1 MVNLLQDKI
10 NSVTASTFISLSN
23 SLNYKIVSE
32 SDLWDKGYTKNPI
45 VYSVI
50 NSIASKCASLPLNF
64 LNRDEEASE
73 NDQYKFL
80 FEDKWN
86 ESYGKEEGL
95 RLAFTNLLTFGVC
108 YIQKKGDGLIADEL
122 HVLPNQYVTPE
133 TGLISFY
140 ETPSYYYFKIARTG
154 IRYLPTN

>member
-1 MVNLLQDKI
+1 MNLLQDKI
-10 NSVTASTFISLSN
+10 NSTTASTFISLTN

-32 SDLWDKGYTKNPI
+32 QDLWEKGYTYNPI

-50 NSIASKCASLPLNF
+50 NGIASKCASLPLDVM
-64 LNRDEEASE
+64 RGEELAADDDDF
-73 NDQYKFL
+73 NTMWC
-80 FEDKWN
+80 DKWN

-95 RLAFTNLLTFGVC
+95 RLAMTNLLTFGVA
-108 YIQKKGDGLIADEL
+108 YIEKKGDGLLPDEL

-140 ETPSYYYFKIARTG
+140 ENPSYYYFQDSANI
-154 IRYLPTN
+154 